1 MRKNVRGFKA
11 FPQWISSVVAG
22 LLLAVSTVSCSS
34 DNDTSAT
41 VADNPYQD
49 MPAKLLTNQ
58 AKLDMVRSIKNVKD
72 GRFFYLDYTQDYKFP
87 AISAMNLTDNTR
99 LIAAVLGT
107 LCDTM
112 PSLGRSVVK
121 LDAGCSA
128 FAATTPDGNDYIMG
142 RNFDYSHGN
151 EPIAAAMVRTA
162 PKDGLKSLCMV
173 DAYWIGYRQDLW
185 HCLSY
190 VKSEFEAN
198 KKQDLSYIMAFP
210 YLLMDGM
217 NEAGFAVSVLHL
229 DGKPTQ
235 QESTGKKLTTT
246 LAMRMMLDHAR
257 TVDEAVALLKQYDL
271 WIPSNDGNYHFY
283 MADATGK
290 FAVVEFVYDEN
301 HQSKV
306 YIDDEYTG
314 EDGKE
319 YFRYPDILPNTLEV
333 INSRC
338 ASNFYISETMACSD
352 KGPVLSSHGKTRY
365 EMMDF
370 VLRQNNNLLSEDA
383 AMSLL
388 NGVSQAENPTVA
400 TSHTQ
405 WSVVYNLS
413 QRKATVCVNRDYK
426 NKFTF
431 DLR

>member
-1 MRKNVRGFKA
+1 MRKNVRAFKA
-11 FPQWISSVVAG
+11 FPQWISSVAAG
-22 LLLAVSTVSCSS
+22 LLLAVSAVSCSS
-34 DNDTSAT
+34 DNDSSAP
-41 VADNPYQD
+41 VANNPYKD
-49 MPAKLLTNQ
+49 MPAKLLTDQ
-58 AKLDMVRSIKNVKD
+58 GKLNMVRSIKDVKD
-72 GRFFYLDYTQDYKFP
+72 GRFFYLDYTQDYKLST
-87 AISAMNLTDNTR
+87 ISAMNLTDNTR

-107 LCDTM
+107 LCDSM
-112 PSLGRSVVK
+112 PSLGRSTVK

-173 DAYWIGYRQDLW
+173 DAYWIGYRQGLW
-185 HCLSY
+185 HYLSY
-190 VKSEFEAN
+190 DKATFDAR
-198 KKQDLSYIMAFP
+198 KTQDLSYIMAFP

-235 QESTGKKLTTT
+235 QASTGKKLTTT

-257 TVDEAVALLKQYDL
+257 TVDEAVELLKQYDL

-290 FAVVEFVYDEN
+290 FAVVEFVYDKD

-319 YFRYPDILPNTLEV
+319 YFTYPDVLPNTLEV
-333 INSRC
+333 INNRC
-338 ASNFYISETMACSD
+338 ASNFYISETMTCSD
-352 KGPVLSSHGKTRY
+352 KGPVLSTHGKTRY
-365 EMMDF
+365 DIMDF
-370 VLRQNNNLLSEDA
+370 VLKQNNNILSEDA
-383 AMSLL
+383 AMNLL
-388 NGVSQAENPTVA
+388 NNVSQAENPTVA

-413 QRKATVCVNRDYK
+413 QLKATVCVNRDYQ

-431 DLR
+431 ELK